1 MIQRRGFALIE
12 VLIAAAILSVVLLS
26 VISGV
31 STGINVITGNK
42 NLTRAVLIAKSK
54 LNEFKLLNMRGP
66 DLENEPVEEYQNFTY
81 SRRIQR
87 YEHEMFGPLQANRV
101 EITVRWKEGET
112 EKRYSLTYIYPSQ

>member
-1 MIQRRGFALIE
+1 MQRRGFALIE

-54 LNEFKLLNMRGP
+54 LNEFKLVNMRGP
-66 DLENEPVEEYQNFTY
+66 DLENEPVEEYPNFTY

-87 YEHEMFGPLQANRV
+87 YEHEMFGPIQAQRV
-101 EITVRWKEGET
+101 EIIVRWKEGET
-112 EKRYSLTYIYPSQ
+112 EKRYSLSYIYPSQ

>member
-1 MIQRRGFALIE
+1 MQRRGFALIE

-66 DLENEPVEEYQNFTY
+66 DLENEPVEEYPNFSY

-87 YEHEMFGPLQANRV
+87 YEHEMFGPIQAQRV
-101 EITVRWKEGET
+101 EIIVRWKEGET
-112 EKRYSLTYIYPSQ
+112 EKRYSLSYIYPSQ

>member
-1 MIQRRGFALIE
+1 MMQGRGFALIE

-87 YEHEMFGPLQANRV
+87 YEHEMFGPIQANRV
-101 EITVRWKEGET
+101 EIIVHWKEGET
-112 EKRYSLTYIYPSQ
+112 EKRYSLSYIYPSQ

>member
-1 MIQRRGFALIE
+1 MQGRGFALIE

-87 YEHEMFGPLQANRV
+87 YEHEMFGPIQANRV
-101 EITVRWKEGET
+101 EIIVRWKEGET
-112 EKRYSLTYIYPSQ
+112 EKRYSLSYIYPSQ